1 MRYTNP
7 IMVSYIIR
15 HILLDT
21 LYFPLW
27 WYTKG
32 LGKVLGWASE
42 SLQGVE
48 RTAALR
54 IWLKSMF
61 KPMFQDYT
69 KEGRIIS
76 FFMRLIL
83 LVFKLGMV
91 IVWAIFLG
99 FVIALWLALPLAAVS
114 LLLYSFGYDFLFKR

>member
-1 MRYTNP
+1 MF
-7 IMVSYIIR
+7 SYILH

-27 WYTKG
+27 WYTRGFMKIME
-32 LGKVLGWASE
+32 WAQE
-42 SLQGVE
+42 SLKDAE
-48 RTAALR
+48 RMAALK

-83 LVFKLGMV
+83 LIFKLGIV
-91 IVWAIFLG
+91 IGWAL
-99 FVIALWLALPLAAVS
+99 FVLIIIVLWLALPIVTAG
-114 LLLYSFGYDFLFKR
+114 LLLVSFGYDLISLWKNLRS